1 MLSFIVKRVLKGLL
15 CVWFIWTLIFFLVRL
30 TGDPT
35 GWMLPDGATS
45 AAVKEL
51 REAMHL
57 DEPLTK
63 QYVDSLGDLLKGDA
77 GRSYYY
83 KQDVRKL
90 YSERLQ
96 NTVRLAI
103 PAFVVAIIIGVSFG
117 IIAALKHNTIFDRVL
132 MMITIIGHTMPSF
145 CFGIILIIIF
155 SVQLGWLPTFGTG
168 RGADAWKHLVMP
180 MLTLAWGPMSSIA
193 RLTRGS
199 LLDVMTKEYI
209 DGARMKGLSERTV
222 LIKHALRNSLIPVVT
237 SVGTQI
243 GNIISG
249 AVVVETVFAWP
260 GMGQM
265 LVNSAK
271 QRDFPTVQYGILL
284 VAFSV
289 TFVNILVDV
298 SYGFLNPKI
307 RESFK

>member
-1 MLSFIVKRVLKGLL
+1 
-15 CVWFIWTLIFFLVRL
+15 
-30 TGDPT
+30 
-35 GWMLPDGATS
+35 
-45 AAVKEL
+45 
-51 REAMHL
+51 
-57 DEPLTK
+57 
-63 QYVDSLGDLLKGDA
+63 
-77 GRSYYY
+77 
-83 KQDVRKL
+83 
-90 YSERLQ
+90 
-96 NTVRLAI
+96 
-103 PAFVVAIIIGVSFG
+103 
-117 IIAALKHNTIFDRVL
+117 
-132 MMITIIGHTMPSF
+132 
-145 CFGIILIIIF
+145 
-155 SVQLGWLPTFGTG
+155 
-168 RGADAWKHLVMP
+168 MP

>member
-1 MLSFIVKRVLKGLL
+1 MLSFIIKRVLKGLL
-15 CVWFIWTLIFFLVRL
+15 CVWFIWTLVFVLVRV

-35 GWMLPDGATS
+35 GWMLPDGAST

-51 REAMHL
+51 REEMHL
-57 DEPLTK
+57 DEPIIK
-63 QYVDSLGDLLKGDA
+63 QYVDSFLDLLHGDM
-77 GRSYYY
+77 GKSYYY
-83 KQDVRKL
+83 KQDVKKI
-90 YSERLQ
+90 YSERLR
-96 NTVRLAI
+96 NTFSLAV
-103 PAFVVAIIIGVSFG
+103 PSFLLAVAMGIGFG
-117 IIAALKHNTIFDRVL
+117 IIAALKHNTFVDRAL
-132 MMITIIGHTMPSF
+132 MTITIVGHTIPSF
-145 CFGIILIIIF
+145 CFGIILIMIF
-155 SVQLGWLPTFGTG
+155 SVTLHWLPTFGTG
-168 RGADAWKHLVMP
+168 SFRHMIMP

-209 DGARMKGLSERTV
+209 DGARMKGLSERKV
-222 LIKHALRNSLIPVVT
+222 MVKHALRNSLISVVT
-237 SVGTQI
+237 VMGVQVGHM
-243 GNIISG
+243 ISG
-249 AVVVETVFAWP
+249 AVVVETVFSWP

-289 TFVNILVDV
+289 TFVNILVDI